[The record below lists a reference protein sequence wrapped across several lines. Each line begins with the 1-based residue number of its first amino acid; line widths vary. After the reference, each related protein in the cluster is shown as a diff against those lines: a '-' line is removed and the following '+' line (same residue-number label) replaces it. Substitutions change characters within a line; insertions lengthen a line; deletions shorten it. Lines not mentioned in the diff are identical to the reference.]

1 LARVRLLWVPLLL
14 APAGVVF
21 VGTRTTI
28 DPIARAERLDVVP
41 HIPVSLELPTAAV
54 GITTPSRHVTVRVR
68 TRKPAVHRHV
78 AKRTRPRIAPAPVR
92 APKPMYVVP
101 KTVVARIVPTVTPQT
116 VHTPTPKPS
125 PTPTPTPPPPPPP
138 APAPEPTPTPTTP
151 EPTPPVQPPPPSE
164 PPVQPVPTP
173 AAPPPPAPAPPAPTT
188 PTTGDDDGDQGE
200 DTDGNGDT
208 RPGNGWGDQNHEHT
222 GPPGHDGSHGRHGR
236 DHD

>member
-68 TRKPAVHRHV
+68 THRHV

-92 APKPMYVVP
+92 APKPVYVVP
-101 KTVVARIVPTVTPQT
+101 KTVVARVVATVTPQA
-116 VHTPTPKPS
+116 VHTPTPTPK
-125 PTPTPTPPPPPPP
+125 PTPTPTPPL

-173 AAPPPPAPAPPAPTT
+173 AAPPPPAPAPPAPTA

-200 DTDGNGDT
+200 DTGGNGDT
-208 RPGNGWGDQNHEHT
+208 RPGNGWGDRNHEHI